1 MVSWVFFYFSV
12 NKSIR
17 KLLNHFFVSLA
28 VILFDNKILA
38 NGHVI
43 GDEAV
48 NDNVAP
54 YQLSLRYADDH
65 ICGASLITSK
75 LVLTAAHCKIDS
87 APLHKYSVVPLSR
100 NVKQQSARIFSFSA
114 HPHYEKTKL
123 SHYDIAVL
131 WLEDEI
137 QLEPSMKFAKLPN
150 QFERVPYNEVA
161 NIATWN
167 PEKTPEN
174 LLKPDI
180 DPPKKIRT
188 IEVIIHANKDYDDKE
203 QFWSPIIAGTED
215 GEDGVCEGDEG
226 SPLVVD
232 GVQVGILSSAQRD
245 GANSTAIYSRV
256 SAFSDWISLDL
267 VK

>member
-1 MVSWVFFYFSV
+1 MF
-12 NKSIR
+12 
-17 KLLNHFFVSLA
+17 LA
-28 VILFDNKILA
+28 IILFDNKIWA
-38 NGHVI
+38 NGRVI
-43 GDEAV
+43 DDDPV
-48 NDNVAP
+48 SDNVAP

-65 ICGASLITSK
+65 ICGASLITPK
-75 LVLTAAHCKIDS
+75 LVLTAAHCKIAS
-87 APLHKYSVVPLSR
+87 ASLHIYSVVPISR
-100 NVKQQSARIFSFSA
+100 NVKQQSARISSFSA

-123 SHYDIAVL
+123 SHYDIAVV

-161 NIATWN
+161 NIATWS

-188 IEVIIHANKDYDDKE
+188 IEVIIHSNQDYDDKE
-203 QFWSPIIAGTED
+203 QFWSPIIAGTDE
-215 GEDGVCEGDEG
+215 GESGVCNEDEG

-232 GVQVGILSSAQRD
+232 GVQVGILSSAQHD
-245 GANSTAIYSRV
+245 STNSTAIYSRV
-256 SAFSDWISLDL
+256 SVFSDWIFS
-267 VK
+267 